1 MIMNPSPT
9 VSWLGRPILD
19 NAHVGQL
26 ELLAAANEFRDK
38 LPRHQAEAKAYLD
51 YVKDQRTEAV
61 AHHLAGIKAASATG
75 DMETAR
81 KHGAMYE
88 THMKA
93 LGHNPMDAVPPEVM
107 AKLNSPHR
115 PNPTRFKA
123 HVGDSFA
130 VGDARQNPALAKAL
144 DACHE
149 ACYVRA
155 LNKSEKSASCDW
167 EPCSTTGKR
176 CGNPRSRK
184 VGDKYGCH
192 HHADLMARD
201 ARAAE
206 RYTTPK
212 EMAKDEPGA
221 WRATDGLT
229 IPRVGTDAR
238 STWDKAFSRAITQH
252 FGRGKPVMVPIAST
266 IPRNPAKSGARLELY
281 QNMATT
287 EKQLPPIVVQKY
299 GEGQFFV
306 LDGNHR
312 VEAAKRAGLT
322 HLPALDVSAQ

>member
-1 MIMNPSPT
+1 MSMKPT
-9 VSWLGRPILD
+9 TSWLGKPILD

-51 YVKDQRTEAV
+51 YVRDQRLEAA
-61 AHHLAGIKAASATG
+61 AHHLGGIKAASALG

-81 KHGAMYE
+81 KHGTLYE
-88 THMKA
+88 LHMKA
-93 LGHNPMDAVPPEVM
+93 LGFNPMDAVPHEVM
-107 AKLNSPHR
+107 SKLNAPGR
-115 PNPTRFKA
+115 PSQARFKA
-123 HVGDSFA
+123 HAGDTFA
-130 VGDARQNPALAKAL
+130 VTDARQNDGLAKAL
-144 DACHE
+144 DERREISEAVELVKAESPAC
-149 ACYVRA
+149 
-155 LNKSEKSASCDW
+155 CDW

-212 EMAKDEPGA
+212 ALGKKDPTSWQSA
-221 WRATDGLT
+221 DGLS
-229 IPRVGTDAR
+229 IPRAGTGAR
-238 STWDKAFSRAITQH
+238 SSWDKNFSQALTQH
-252 FGRGKPVMVPIAST
+252 FGKGKPTVVALDST
-266 IPRNPAKSGARLELY
+266 VPRNPAKNGARVDLY
-281 QNMATT
+281 QNMASK
-287 EKQLPPIVVQKY
+287 EQKLPPIVVQRY
-299 GEGQFFV
+299 GEGQFYV

-322 HLPALDVSAQ
+322 HLPAIDVSSR